1 MSALQQHPDLI
12 GNRAGGQINLA
23 FARKGNNYINLVTG
37 STVQTASVVE
47 ALQLAEKH
55 NAYAEITV
63 KHPKHRTILYPGH
76 IDNLCRHCDT
86 CLTIVSHMGVMHV
99 VDEHGALAPEM
110 SSAREIGLSFDAD
123 VLDTTH
129 ITAQQNRK

>member
-1 MSALQQHPDLI
+1 MSALQHHPDLI

-23 FARKGNNYINLVTG
+23 FAKRGDNYVNLVTG
-37 STVQTASVVE
+37 KKVNTASVIK

-63 KHPKHRTILYPGH
+63 KHPKRRTIPYPGH

-86 CLTIVSHMGVMHV
+86 CLVIISHMGVMHV

-110 SSAREIGLSFDAD
+110 NNAREIGLSFGAD
-123 VLDTTH
+123 VLSTTH
-129 ITAQQNRK
+129 ITAQQDKE